1 MSDGDT
7 PTRSRWRR
15 VARVAEWAVWIV
27 VLVFVV
33 ERLGPQL
40 SAWTGIGPIEG
51 SSPAW
56 SLATLEGD
64 TLASA
69 ELSGDVV
76 VANFWATWCGP
87 CRLEMPVL
95 QKLHEEYGERG
106 VRVVGF
112 SGDAG
117 GADRVRAWLAER
129 EIDYAIGFAT
139 PEIRRSFGG
148 IGAFP
153 TTFVIGADGVVRH
166 RVVGYFA
173 GPAMRAAVERALERR
188 DEAGNGP
195 ESARERV
202 GASWVIVPPSAPQ
215 RPRVAGRP
223 WPDAPRRPV
232 PTGRPRSR

>member
-1 MSDGDT
+1 MTDEAATPETT
-7 PTRSRWRR
+7 PTWRR
-15 VARVAEWAVWIV
+15 VLR
-27 VLVFVV
+27 VV
-33 ERLGPQL
+33 EVVFWIAVALFVIERVGPQL

-51 SSPAW
+51 SVPEW
-56 SLATLEGD
+56 SLTTLEGERL
-64 TLASA
+64 TST

-95 QKLHEEYGERG
+95 QKLHEQYGAEG

-117 GADRVRAWLAER
+117 GADRVREWLAER
-129 EIDYAIGFAT
+129 EIDYPIGFAT
-139 PEIRRSFGG
+139 PDARRAFGG

-173 GPAMRAAVERALERR
+173 GPAMRAAVERALEER
-188 DEAGNGP
+188 AP
-195 ESARERV
+195 EDRETL
-202 GASWVIVPPSAPQ
+202 APL
-215 RPRVAGRP
+215 P
-223 WPDAPRRPV
+223 
-232 PTGRPRSR
+232 

>member
-1 MSDGDT
+1 M
-7 PTRSRWRR
+7 WRR
-15 VARVAEWAVWIV
+15 VLRVVEVVFWIAVALF
-27 VLVFVV
+27 VL

-51 SSPAW
+51 SSPEW
-56 SLATLEGD
+56 SLTTLEGE
-64 TLASA
+64 TLTSN

-95 QKLHEEYGERG
+95 QKLHEQYERQG

-117 GADRVRAWLAER
+117 GIDRVRDWLDER
-129 EIDYAIGFAT
+129 GIEYPVGFAT
-139 PEIRRSFGG
+139 AGARRAFGG

-173 GPAMRAAVERALERR
+173 GPAMRAAVERALGDRDAER
-188 DEAGNGP
+188 GG
-195 ESARERV
+195 ER
-202 GASWVIVPPSAPQ
+202 S
-215 RPRVAGRP
+215 
-223 WPDAPRRPV
+223 PDAEERAGPPG
-232 PTGRPRSR
+232 PGSG

>member
-1 MSDGDT
+1 MVEKTKDASPGGEHVEAPST
-7 PTRSRWRR
+7 WRR
-15 VARVAEWAVWIV
+15 IARVVEWAFWIV
-27 VLVFVV
+27 VFVFVA

-51 SSPAW
+51 SSPEW
-56 SLATLEGD
+56 TLTTLDGTELAAD
-64 TLASA
+64 DLA
-69 ELSGDVV
+69 GDVV

-95 QKLHEEYGERG
+95 QRLHEEYGERG

-117 GADRVRAWLAER
+117 GAERVRAWLDER
-129 EIDYAIGFAT
+129 DIDYPIGFAT
-139 PEIRRSFGG
+139 AESRRSFGG

-173 GPAMRAAVERALERR
+173 GPAMRAAVERALDRR
-188 DEAGNGP
+188 DEAAA
-195 ESARERV
+195 ERET
-202 GASWVIVPPSAPQ
+202 GTPSPP
-215 RPRVAGRP
+215 G
-223 WPDAPRRPV
+223 
-232 PTGRPRSR
+232 G